1 MPAMGSITVKK
12 HDGAT
17 NAVYSA
23 LQAGGSDRQR
33 PAIWNCASVGT
44 AYSHRPEVRYSMR
57 QVSAS
62 RKSEVLTAQYPSL
75 STDTTTGI
83 TTIIGRGVKLRL
95 EIEVDQSMPQADINE
110 ATSQFLNFFADP
122 IIRQAF
128 RNGEIFTG

>member
-1 MPAMGSITVKK
+1 MPLMGNITVKK
-12 HDGAT
+12 HDGT
-17 NAVYSA
+17 TDIVYSA

-33 PAIWNCASVGT
+33 PAIWTSATVGT

-57 QVSAS
+57 QVSAT
-62 RKSEVLTAQYPSL
+62 RKSEVLTAQYPTL
-75 STDTTTGI
+75 STDTSTGI

-110 ATSQFLNFFADP
+110 GTSQFLNFFANGN
-122 IIRQAF
+122 IRAAF